1 MAADGGWRSST
12 AAREHRCTGV
22 SPAAHL
28 AAEKQRRLCLTPEH
42 LTCATYVAVRAAR
55 PTIQGRAA
63 VLSRVIARTT
73 PVILDHGQLT
83 LSLPALRNNRTAS
96 QGLLVGLL
104 GIAFAGIV
112 LARLSGSGGAAAD
125 GSPMPSASAIRSSS
139 PSALPTP
146 EPAVTPSP
154 SVAPP
159 VSASAAPASP
169 VPSTKSATYRVRQ
182 GDTLMVI
189 AARFG
194 TTAKVLIQLNAI
206 KDPSLLRIGQ
216 VLLLP

>member
-22 SPAAHL
+22 SPAVPL
-28 AAEKQRRLCLTPEH
+28 ADEKQRRLCLTPEH
-42 LTCATYVAVRAAR
+42 RTCATYVAVRAAR
-55 PTIQGRAA
+55 STTQGRAE

-83 LSLPALRNNRTAS
+83 IRLPALRNNRTAS
-96 QGLLVGLL
+96 QGFLVGLM

-125 GSPMPSASAIRSSS
+125 GSPTPAASAIPSSS
-139 PSALPTP
+139 PSASPTP
-146 EPAVTPSP
+146 EPALTPSP

-159 VSASAAPASP
+159 ASASVAPASP
-169 VPSTKSATYRVRQ
+169 GPSARSATYKVRQ
-182 GDTLMVI
+182 GDTLTVI

-206 KDPSLLRIGQ
+206 KDPSLLKIGQ